1 MTLRHLSGTI
11 AATATA
17 TATARARARATSAVT
32 TVRATAAAV
41 TATVTAVAAALTL
54 FGTATPAR
62 AAEPSSPAPARAAE
76 LGTTPGTYT
85 NYSFS
90 GAPVLTDVTWST
102 TVLHD
107 PGYRANVFW
116 SHQFGFDKGSGAY
129 FGTQSNGGS
138 KRTLLF
144 SVWDVSEARAGSTGS
159 WCQTFGGEGEGMS
172 CRMNL
177 DWTAGHRYTFKVA
190 AEGEG
195 WFGATVADTV
205 TGASY
210 KLGSIKTPAAAI
222 SPSGMVDWT
231 EYFEWNDSRATCYD
245 QPFADARFG
254 VPTGNGGTVTGAVAS
269 TSSSDNACAPM
280 TRIDTTAGA
289 TVQNLAVGNSVRGA
303 VTGPAGKCL
312 DAFGGVADGV
322 AADLYTCSGGA
333 DQAWVRAADG
343 TLRLPSDYCLSADG
357 TGNGAAVRVRD
368 CAGTGA
374 GGAVADPARQWTY
387 DGTTHALVNKAS
399 GRCLDVPG
407 SDTTDGTV
415 LGLWDCHGGVNQRWS
430 VPAIY

>member
-1 MTLRHLSGTI
+1 MILRHLAGTI
-11 AATATA
+11 T
-17 TATARARARATSAVT
+17 
-32 TVRATAAAV
+32 ATAAAAALALFG
-41 TATVTAVAAALTL
+41 TAAPTQAAEPDAAALTQPVEPAAAL
-54 FGTATPAR
+54 PAR
-62 AAEPSSPAPARAAE
+62 AAGPDRAAPTRAAA

-85 NYSFS
+85 NYSFA

-129 FGTQSNGGS
+129 FGMQSNGGS

-144 SVWDVSEARAGSTGS
+144 SVWDVSEAKTGSSGS
-159 WCQTFGGEGEGMS
+159 WCLNFGGEGEGMS

-177 DWTAGHRYTFKVA
+177 DWTAGHRYTFEVA
-190 AEGEG
+190 AEGDG

-210 KLGSIKTPAAAI
+210 KLGSIRTPAAAI

-231 EYFEWNDSRATCYD
+231 EYFEWNNSRSTCYD
-245 QPFADARFG
+245 QPFSDARFG

-280 TRIDTTAGA
+280 TRIDTAAGS

-322 AADLYTCSGGA
+322 VADLYTCSGSA
-333 DQAWVRAADG
+333 NQAWVKAADG
-343 TLRLPSDYCLSADG
+343 TLRLPSDYCLSAEG

-374 GGAVADPARQWTY
+374 GGAVTDPARQWTY
-387 DGTTHALVNKAS
+387 KATTHALVNKAS

-407 SDTTDGTV
+407 SETANGTA
-415 LGLWDCHGGVNQRWS
+415 LGLWDCHGGANQQWN
-430 VPAIY
+430 VPAS

>member
-1 MTLRHLSGTI
+1 MTLRHVLGTI
-11 AATATA
+11 T
-17 TATARARARATSAVT
+17 
-32 TVRATAAAV
+32 AAV
-41 TATVTAVAAALTL
+41 TATAAAATL
-54 FGTATPAR
+54 ALLGTAGSAR
-62 AAEPSSPAPARAAE
+62 AAESGMAAPARAAE
-76 LGTTPGTYT
+76 SVTAASARAAELGVTPGTYT

-90 GAPVLTDVTWST
+90 GAPVLTEVTWST
-102 TVLHD
+102 TVPHD
-107 PGYRANVFW
+107 PGYRANIFW
-116 SHQFGFDKGSGAY
+116 SHQFGFDRGSGAY
-129 FGTQSNGGS
+129 FGMQSNGGS

-144 SVWDVSEARAGSTGS
+144 SVWDVSEARAGSSGS

-177 DWTAGHRYTFKVA
+177 DWTAGHRYTFEVA
-190 AEGEG
+190 AEGDG

-210 KLGSIKTPAAAI
+210 KLGAIKTPATAI

-231 EYFEWNDSRATCYD
+231 EYFEWNNPRANCYD
-245 QPFADARFG
+245 QPFSDARFG
-254 VPTGNGGTVTGAVAS
+254 VPTGNGGTVTAAVAS
-269 TSSSDNACAPM
+269 TSSSANACAPM
-280 TRIDTTAGA
+280 TRIDVAAGS

-322 AADLYTCSGGA
+322 VADLYTCSGGA
-333 DQAWVRAADG
+333 NQAWVKAADG
-343 TLRLPSDYCLSADG
+343 TLRLPSDYCLAADG

-374 GGAVADPARQWTY
+374 GGAVTDPARQWTY
-387 DGTTHALVNKAS
+387 NASTHAVVNKAS

-407 SDTTDGTV
+407 SDTANGTA
-415 LGLWDCHGGVNQRWS
+415 LGLWDCHGGANQQWN
-430 VPAIY
+430 VPATH

>member
-1 MTLRHLSGTI
+1 MTLRHLLGTI
-11 AATATA
+11 T
-17 TATARARARATSAVT
+17 
-32 TVRATAAAV
+32 ATAAA
-41 TATVTAVAAALTL
+41 AALAL
-54 FGTATPAR
+54 LGTAGTAR
-62 AAEPSSPAPARAAE
+62 AAEPDTVVTARAAEPDTAGTARAAE

-107 PGYRANVFW
+107 PGYRANIFW

-129 FGTQSNGGS
+129 FGMQSNGGS

-190 AEGEG
+190 AEGDG

-205 TGASY
+205 TGSSY

-231 EYFEWNDSRATCYD
+231 EYFEWNNSRATCYD
-245 QPFADARFG
+245 QPFSDARFG

-269 TSSSDNACAPM
+269 TSSSDNACA
-280 TRIDTTAGA
+280 TRIDVAAGS

-312 DAFGGVADGV
+312 DAFGGVSDGV

-333 DQAWVRAADG
+333 NQAWVRAADG
-343 TLRLPSDYCLSADG
+343 TLRLPSDYCLTADG

-407 SDTTDGTV
+407 SDTTNGIA
-415 LGLWDCHGGVNQRWS
+415 LGLWDCHGRANQQWN
-430 VPAIY
+430 VPATY